1 MIGQHMRHRLCALIT
16 FFALGAASFGAGS
29 ATAAQPASETGRFEG
44 YFAGLKAGEVRFA
57 MTREN
62 GQYAATGR
70 VKSSGLIAAI
80 ARFRYRADVTG
91 RVNGDSYAPLRY
103 EESLDTGRRSSD
115 KVIAYRGGL
124 PVLEESEEPDA
135 HWLDPRSQGD
145 ALDPLTA
152 FWQLLRARDGDDLC
166 RLDTVYFDGER
177 RIRLTTSEDSRATDR
192 VVCKGRY
199 IREGGF
205 SRKALKEGRTFP
217 FELSYAPAASGHWQ
231 VSRIDAKTLRGRV
244 LLIRR

>member
-1 MIGQHMRHRLCALIT
+1 MSARRATARRGADVLGRRRLSPRQEAAL
-16 FFALGAASFGAGS
+16 AVAAVLGALALWWALTAFGLVS
-29 ATAAQPASETGRFEG
+29 RVLLPPPM
-44 YFAGLKAGEVRFA
+44 EV
-57 MTREN
+57 
-62 GQYAATGR
+62 
-70 VKSSGLIAAI
+70 
-80 ARFRYRADVTG
+80 
-91 RVNGDSYAPLRY
+91 
-103 EESLDTGRRSSD
+103 
-115 KVIAYRGGL
+115 
-124 PVLEESEEPDA
+124 
-135 HWLDPRSQGD
+135 
-145 ALDPLTA
+145 LTA